1 MNDEA
6 HILLIDAHTE
16 SNCGYNDLNLVSHPF
31 ILHLFAFIV
40 GEFSVI
46 KVTLHLIIAFQYL
59 CQFFTLF
66 TGDAIDDTRF
76 SLETGLKHLNEIII
90 DVFELLFVTNFIH
103 KIRSVETRLEKG
115 IVFVDVESFNN
126 VILDFNC
133 SSCC

>member
-31 ILHLFAFIV
+31 ILHFFAFIV
-40 GEFSVI
+40 GKFSVI

-66 TGDAIDDTRF
+66 SGDAIDNTRF

-103 KIRSVETRLEKG
+103 KIRSVKT
-115 IVFVDVESFNN
+115 
-126 VILDFNC
+126 
-133 SSCC
+133 